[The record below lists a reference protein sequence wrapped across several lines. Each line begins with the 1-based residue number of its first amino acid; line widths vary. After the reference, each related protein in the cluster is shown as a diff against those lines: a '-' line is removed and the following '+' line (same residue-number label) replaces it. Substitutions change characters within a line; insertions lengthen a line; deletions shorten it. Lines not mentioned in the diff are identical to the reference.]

1 LYRNRSVRS
10 LDVVHDDAIQVELFD
25 GLDGARLRGELDLLA
40 YEKVA
45 AALAPL
51 FDAAGDVTIDVS
63 ELTFVDSSGIR
74 LFVRL
79 QRALH
84 DRGQLHL
91 RAPTAHVAS
100 VFEVAGLTELGIA
113 VEGAAD
119 A

>member
-1 LYRNRSVRS
+1 VEE
-10 LDVVHDDAIQVELFD
+10 DTIEVELFD
-25 GLDGARLRGELDLLA
+25 GLDGAALRGELDLLV

-45 AALAPL
+45 EALGPL
-51 FDAAGDVTIDVS
+51 FEASGDVTIDVS

-91 RAPTAHVAS
+91 RAPTPHVAS

-113 VEGAAD
+113 VNGADD